1 MVVCFFLFGFFLLC
15 FASVFPC
22 MLKHLLFRI
31 GSHHVYVA
39 CRTEVEEVSIDVP
52 ASPGKKGRLP
62 GCLHLPFSC
71 LELSSVPVQ

>member
-1 MVVCFFLFGFFLLC
+1 MCGGVLFLFVCLFFLC
-15 FASVFPC
+15 FAFVFPC

-52 ASPGKKGRLP
+52 T
-62 GCLHLPFSC
+62 
-71 LELSSVPVQ
+71 